1 MLRPSR
7 APQQVILGS
16 WGQHDHKGQRDLTAG
31 KQSCQTPPRDIKP
44 PLAPTPHVLTS
55 HLAQK
60 GSRLTSPVH
69 FPVSTQQSAG
79 EWVGVLQ
86 PGAQGP
92 PCTPLRAHASL
103 TGGSTVLVL
112 GPPLGPLCWA
122 GYVRVFARMLGTH
135 TRIGFLALFQ
145 EPVENSGSDFELG
158 NLKPKFFHLLCRV
171 TPGRLLDLSEP
182 RFPHL

>member
-1 MLRPSR
+1 M
-7 APQQVILGS
+7 AP
-16 WGQHDHKGQRDLTAG
+16 A
-31 KQSCQTPPRDIKP
+31 
-44 PLAPTPHVLTS
+44 PHVLTS
-55 HLAQK
+55 HLAQE
-60 GSRLTSPVH
+60 GSRLTSPGH

-103 TGGSTVLVL
+103 AGGCTVLVL

-122 GYVRVFARMLGTH
+122 GYVRVFARTHVSSHVLGTH
-135 TRIGFLALFQ
+135 TRIGFLAPFQ

-158 NLKPKFFHLLCRV
+158 NLKPKFFHFA
-171 TPGRLLDLSEP
+171 E
-182 RFPHL
+182 